1 MSLEQLD
8 AFLVHA
14 RTDPQLTDC
23 LQCPIDI
30 ADLLAM
36 AAAAGF
42 SVEESDVIAA
52 QCREDDR
59 LTAEELQRRAGNEA
73 RRLRSFVPG

>member
-1 MSLEQLD
+1 LSLEQLD

-14 RTDPQLTDC
+14 RTDPQLKDR
-23 LQCPIDI
+23 LQRPVDI
-30 ADLLAM
+30 ADLLVM
-36 AAAAGF
+36 AADAGF
-42 SVEESDVIAA
+42 FVEESDVIAA

>member
-14 RTDPQLTDC
+14 RTDPQLKDC
-23 LQCPIDI
+23 LQRPVDL